1 MLEYSLGVYDHVR
14 MAPDRPSSSR
24 GSSSGRPAGHA
35 GRRRSRSSP
44 TAVVIGA
51 VVVLLGV
58 ATLVARI
65 LFVRW
70 GILYGTAAVSHVD
83 AIVGALVV
91 IGLALIAWG
100 WSGRKSQQVAGPD
113 ASPGV
118 RWTDWASG
126 VTALAGTAALVI
138 SLTNLLQPLTPPRLA
153 TVACPGARVNS
164 VPYVGITASSDGD
177 NSREGPARSYL
188 PDGRFAGNCSV
199 GFDVY
204 CLGDPIPDS
213 TGTTSDEAWVTSRW
227 LRVAKQP
234 GGWRSAMARLLSG
247 ENPQPQ
253 FISDALVI
261 PESPYDQLPLGTS
274 RQCPG
279 TFPYPGQTHLQP
291 FNAQADTFTAD
302 ATHATNMG
310 FAVWVPPGQGFLNGD
325 AYLQIFTTGAGQPN
339 NPGETLPNGTKSV
352 EWSYKGSLQA
362 QLEHAEGSTGSA
374 GHVVVMAIAC
384 LADNIPAK
392 AGTAAIAG
400 YRLGPTGPPVSSS
413 VIPHGMDKNRL
424 ARAACEAST

>member
-1 MLEYSLGVYDHVR
+1 VVVGV
-14 MAPDRPSSSR
+14 
-24 GSSSGRPAGHA
+24 
-35 GRRRSRSSP
+35 
-44 TAVVIGA
+44 

-65 LFVRW
+65 LFVRS

-83 AIVGALVV
+83 VIVGALVV

-100 WSGRKSQQVAGPD
+100 WSGRKAHQGGDPG
-113 ASPGV
+113 ASPGS

-138 SLTNLLQPLTPPRLA
+138 SLTNLLEPLTPPRLA
-153 TVACPGARVNS
+153 TAACPGARVNS
-164 VPYVGITASSDGD
+164 VPYVGLTASANGD

-188 PDGRFAGNCSV
+188 PDGRFPGGCSV

-204 CLGDPIPDS
+204 CLGDPIVDA

-234 GGWRSAMARLLSG
+234 AGWRSAMAHLLSG
-247 ENPQPQ
+247 ESPRPQ
-253 FISDALVI
+253 FISDAIVT
-261 PESPYDQLPLGTS
+261 PESPYDQLPLGAP

-279 TFPYPGQTHLQP
+279 RFPYPDPTHLQP
-291 FNAQADTFTAD
+291 FNARADTFTAD

-310 FAVWVPPGQGFLNGD
+310 FAVWVPPGQGFLNGG
-325 AYLQIFTTGAGQPN
+325 AYLQLFTVGAGQPS

-352 EWSYKGSLQA
+352 EWPYKSSLQV
-362 QLEHAEGSTGSA
+362 QLQPAAGNSGSA
-374 GHVVVMAIAC
+374 GHVVIMAIAC

-392 AGTAAIAG
+392 TGAAAIAG

-413 VIPHGMDKNRL
+413 VIPKGMDRNRL